1 MPQKFVKADLYV
13 QLFVSSRN
21 HFPPC
26 QGLLSF
32 IAEVQYFI
40 SNTKKEKSSMH
51 IRVAVIVKIEDLS
64 STLINI
70 GITIA
75 KKNKQISGYIKRFPT
90 TNLLE
95 TQLV

>member
-1 MPQKFVKADLYV
+1 
-13 QLFVSSRN
+13 
-21 HFPPC
+21 
-26 QGLLSF
+26 
-32 IAEVQYFI
+32 
-40 SNTKKEKSSMH
+40 MH

-90 TNLLE
+90 TNLFRDATGLNSIFKF
-95 TQLV
+95 TIVLSIRSHQLDLIKPTK

>member
-1 MPQKFVKADLYV
+1 
-13 QLFVSSRN
+13 
-21 HFPPC
+21 
-26 QGLLSF
+26 
-32 IAEVQYFI
+32 
-40 SNTKKEKSSMH
+40 MH